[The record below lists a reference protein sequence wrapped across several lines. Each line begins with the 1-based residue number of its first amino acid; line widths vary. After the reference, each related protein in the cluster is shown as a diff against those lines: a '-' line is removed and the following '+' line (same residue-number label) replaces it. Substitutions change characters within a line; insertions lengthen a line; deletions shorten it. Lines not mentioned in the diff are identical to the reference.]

1 MADSTTTRRGRDT
14 LAAIQQQLDRIE
26 HKLDKVLGTTTPTGV
41 QHLDD
46 GTMFLPGTG
55 TLNARALTPTAQAAL
70 DHLEHQ
76 DQP

>member
-14 LAAIQQQLDRIE
+14 LHAIQQQLDRIE
-26 HKLDKVLGTTTPTGV
+26 HKLDQVLGTTTPAGV

-55 TLNARALTPTAQAAL
+55 TIGPRPLSPQAQAAL
-70 DHLEHQ
+70 DHLET
-76 DQP
+76 QP